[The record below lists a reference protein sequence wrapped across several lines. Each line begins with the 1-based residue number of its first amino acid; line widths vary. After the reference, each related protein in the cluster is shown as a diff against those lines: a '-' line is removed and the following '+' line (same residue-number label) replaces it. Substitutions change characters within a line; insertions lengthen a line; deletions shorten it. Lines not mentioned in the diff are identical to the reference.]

1 MIIFFKKASLY
12 GKSLM
17 YSPYKLDVKQL
28 ENLAELTNVDVQIF
42 LIVYPQS
49 LIQLFK
55 EDPSNTGTQSTQQ
68 K

>member
-17 YSPYKLDVKQL
+17 YSLYKLDVKQL